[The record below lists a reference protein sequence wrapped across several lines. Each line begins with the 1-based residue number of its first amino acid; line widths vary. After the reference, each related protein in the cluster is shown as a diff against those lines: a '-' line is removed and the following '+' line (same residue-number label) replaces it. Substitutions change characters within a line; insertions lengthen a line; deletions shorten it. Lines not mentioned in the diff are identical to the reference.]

1 MLFWVKKEEMTQGRE
16 ATRESKSKP
25 QAQVLEY
32 ATAFR
37 KTFRNLLAFK
47 DYENYGYDDFKYA
60 TFMLIFK
67 QRSTESNYCC
77 QIFKQHFGM
86 RFFFSPSLSLGGPL
100 KYTRARKQDFLAL
113 VKVSL

>member
-1 MLFWVKKEEMTQGRE
+1 MLIWVKKEEMTQGRE

-86 RFFFSPSLSLGGPL
+86 RFFFSPFEQPQFGGPAEIHESSQARFPC
-100 KYTRARKQDFLAL
+100 TR
-113 VKVSL
+113 

>member
-67 QRSTESNYCC
+67 QRSTESNYCTAV
-77 QIFKQHFGM
+77 K
-86 RFFFSPSLSLGGPL
+86 FSNNILVCVFSFRPASVWG
-100 KYTRARKQDFLAL
+100 AR
-113 VKVSL
+113 